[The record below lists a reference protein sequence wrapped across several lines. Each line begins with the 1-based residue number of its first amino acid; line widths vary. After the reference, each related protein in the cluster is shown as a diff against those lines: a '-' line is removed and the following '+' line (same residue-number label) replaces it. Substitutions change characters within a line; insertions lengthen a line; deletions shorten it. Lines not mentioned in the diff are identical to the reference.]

1 MRRRLVSY
9 FFLTIFFLSVALPAP
24 HHVSAENIEIN
35 YISFEFPEYKKPPGS
50 EYFVEVTAF
59 RKLEGI
65 FVPQVM
71 EDPYNPYAGW
81 PKCQNCPIKIKL
93 ENPQENDSI
102 TQNSEETDDNGRVS
116 AKVISKIYGPRLIY
130 AQVVMPDKM
139 LYASR
144 RYVLNYY
151 EEHEMIA
158 TSAPVPVVTTTPI
171 IITGVPKPIV
181 TSMPPQPQPPVTSF
195 PPFRKPPVPPI
206 TGIAMTPMPP
216 QPPVTSCPPFS
227 FPRNNLV
234 LKIIDQTPLEGPKGL
249 MQNVT
254 LDWNCGAGENV
265 VYKIYAR
272 QSRDAKPHDPRW
284 ESSPEILGPPTS
296 IILHNEYNWY
306 IRVEACAKSYPP
318 SIVGACFS
326 SPSVFLPK
334 HSVFIAPS
342 PEPNQPITKAP
353 LLPIDE
359 EDRGVEKL
367 QQRLDTLQEQLEESK
382 QRQSVLEKT
391 LNTLLN
397 WLKSLFPFFPIGQTP

>member
-1 MRRRLVSY
+1 M
-9 FFLTIFFLSVALPAP
+9 LSLGFALP
-24 HHVSAENIEIN
+24 VSAASDL
-35 YISFEFPEYKKPPGS
+35 ISFEVVPPYKLPPGEQYTVS
-50 EYFVEVTAF
+50 VTVRGNF
-59 RKLEGI
+59 I
-65 FVPQVM
+65 FPQVI
-71 EDPYNPYAGW
+71 DGPYINPY
-81 PKCQNCPIKIKL
+81 CQNCPINVKL

-102 TQNSEETDDNGRVS
+102 TQNSEKTDDNGRVS
-116 AKVISKIYGPRLIY
+116 AKVISRIYGPRLIY
-130 AQVVMPDKM
+130 AEVVMPDKT

-195 PPFRKPPVPPI
+195 PPFRKSPVPPI

-216 QPPVTSCPPFS
+216 QPPVTPCPPFS
-227 FPRNNLV
+227 FPTNLV
-234 LKIIDQTPLEGPKGL
+234 LKIIDQTPFEGPKGL
-249 MQNVT
+249 MRNVT

-272 QSRDAKPHDPRW
+272 QSKDAKPHDPGW
-284 ESSPEILGPPTS
+284 QSSPEILGPPTS
-296 IILHNEYNWY
+296 IILHNDYDWY

-397 WLKSLFPFFPIGQTP
+397 WIKSLFPFFPTSQ